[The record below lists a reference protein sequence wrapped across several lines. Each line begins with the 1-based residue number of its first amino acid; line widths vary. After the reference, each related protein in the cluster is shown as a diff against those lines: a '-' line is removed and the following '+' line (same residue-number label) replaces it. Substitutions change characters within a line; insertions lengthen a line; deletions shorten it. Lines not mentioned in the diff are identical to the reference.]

1 MLKILLILFLL
12 PLSSYS
18 LTKCEGDDVSI
29 WNNCVGTSNLD
40 RETKYEGEWKNGAM
54 HGKGIVT
61 SADGGKYEGEWK
73 NGNYD
78 GYGIFTADG
87 GIRYEGQFK
96 NGKFHGEGKIVR
108 RDGSMYVGEYVNG
121 LEHGSGVEHFNGKKI
136 MGIWEKGKLIR
147 RVYE

>member
-1 MLKILLILFLL
+1 MSMGLKDINIFLLILLLL

-18 LTKCEGDDVSI
+18 LPKCEGSNPMK
-29 WNNCVGTSNLD
+29 WNNCKGTLSLK
-40 RETKYEGEWKNGAM
+40 TF
-54 HGKGIVT
+54 
-61 SADGGKYEGEWK
+61 KYEGEWK

-87 GIRYEGQFK
+87 GVRYEGQFK
-96 NGKFHGEGKIVR
+96 NGKFHGEGKIIR

-121 LEHGSGVEHFNGKKI
+121 LEHGTGVQHFNGKKI

-147 RVYE
+147 RVYDDELYGD